1 LDSASSFEKKLTVDF
16 AAKEWVRQG
25 APLEKLLIG
34 MPVYGRTFT
43 LADPDKFDI
52 GSEVIGGGE
61 AGRYTGEE
69 GFLSHYEICDFLQE
83 SNTTLVWDN
92 EQQVSQPQRIG
103 MYVY

>member
-1 LDSASSFEKKLTVDF
+1 MTKKKIIFRRWQQEKV
-16 AAKEWVRQG
+16 
-25 APLEKLLIG
+25 LIG

-43 LADPDKFDI
+43 LADPNSFDI

-83 SNTTLVWDN
+83 PNTTLVWDN
-92 EQQVSQPQRIG
+92 EQQVSYAQHCIFSVTYKWAQ
-103 MYVY
+103 